1 MISNPAAERN
11 KGPILDVLR
20 SLLPARGVVLEVA
33 SGTGQHVEHFAS
45 HLPHLD
51 WQPTEVDPS
60 ACAVVAARLQV
71 TGLLNVRE
79 PLVLDAMSQNWPSLP
94 ALAAVVCI
102 NMIHIAPWEATAGL
116 LRGASRALSPGGL
129 LVLYGPYKRGG
140 AHTAPSNDE
149 FDRSLQAR
157 NPRWGVR
164 NLEAVVELA
173 VAQQL
178 RLLREFAMPANNLS
192 LAFART

>member
-11 KGPILDVLR
+11 KGPILDVLCG
-20 SLLPARGVVLEVA
+20 LLPARGLVLEVA

-51 WQPTEVDPS
+51 WQPTEVDS
-60 ACAVVAARLQV
+60 SSCAVVAARLQV
-71 TGLLNVRE
+71 SELTNVRA
-79 PLVLDAMSQNWPSLP
+79 PLVLDAMSQDWPPLP
-94 ALAAVVCI
+94 ALVAVVCI
-102 NMIHIAPWEATAGL
+102 NMIHIAPWEAATGL

-129 LVLYGPYKRGG
+129 LVLYGPYKRGS
-140 AHTAPSNDE
+140 AHTAPSNAD

-157 NPRWGVR
+157 DPRWGVR
-164 NLEAVVELA
+164 NLETVVELA
-173 VAQQL
+173 AVHKL